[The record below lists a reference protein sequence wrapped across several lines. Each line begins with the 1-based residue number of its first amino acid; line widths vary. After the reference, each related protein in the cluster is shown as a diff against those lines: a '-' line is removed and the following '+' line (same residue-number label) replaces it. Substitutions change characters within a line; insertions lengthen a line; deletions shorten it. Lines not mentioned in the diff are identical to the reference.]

1 MGTVS
6 VSSLCPTFSVI
17 NVKFRDY
24 YEVLGVSRTA
34 SADEIQKA
42 YRKLAR
48 KYHPDINKTKEA
60 EDRFKEINE
69 ANEVLSDPEKR
80 KKYDTLGANWKAGQE
95 FRPPPGWEQAA
106 GFDFNG
112 GGMNGFSDFFEAFF
126 GGGGSPFGGAAGFGG
141 AGGFGGQAGFS
152 GGARMRRGSE
162 PMEAQFE
169 ISIEDAVTGATRQI
183 QLRDETGRTRSLTV
197 KIPAGTTDGTT
208 MKLSGKKGEADVYL
222 KVRLGQH
229 PRYSVVDHNL
239 IVRLPVAPWEAA
251 LGAKVDLQLPDGSIK
266 LSIPPGSQ
274 SGGKLRVRGRGLPK
288 RGGDRGD
295 VLAELKVVVPTKLSD
310 SEREIF
316 EKLASVS
323 QFNPR
328 SAA

>member
-1 MGTVS
+1 M
-6 VSSLCPTFSVI
+6 
-17 NVKFRDY
+17 
-24 YEVLGVSRTA
+24 LGVSRSA
-34 SADEIQKA
+34 SSEDIQKA

-126 GGGGSPFGGAAGFGG
+126 GGGSPFGG
-141 AGGFGGQAGFS
+141 AGGFGQQGFGQQGF
-152 GGARMRRGSE
+152 GGAAERMRRGPE
-162 PMEAQFE
+162 PMEAEFE
-169 ISIEDAVTGATRQI
+169 ISIEDAFNGATRQI
-183 QLRDETGRTRSLTV
+183 QLREEGGKTRTLTV
-197 KIPAGTTDGTT
+197 KVPAGTSDGTT
-208 MKLSGKKGEADVYL
+208 MKLAGKKGEADLYL
-222 KVRLGQH
+222 KVRLAPH

-323 QFNPR
+323 RFNPR

>member
-1 MGTVS
+1 M
-6 VSSLCPTFSVI
+6 
-17 NVKFRDY
+17 
-24 YEVLGVSRTA
+24 LGVARSA
-34 SADEIQKA
+34 SSEEIQKA
-42 YRKLAR
+42 FRKLAR

-95 FRPPPGWEQAA
+95 FKPPPGWEGTA

-141 AGGFGGQAGFS
+141 PGFGGA
-152 GGARMRRGSE
+152 GARMRRGPE
-162 PMEAQFE
+162 PVEAEFE
-169 ISIEDAVTGATRQI
+169 ISIEDAVNGATKQI
-183 QLRDETGRTRSLTV
+183 QLRDASGKVRSLTV
-197 KIPAGTTDGTT
+197 KIPAGTTEGTT
-208 MKLSGKKGEADVYL
+208 MKLSGKKDEGDVYL
-222 KVRLGQH
+222 KVRFASH
-229 PRYSVVDHNL
+229 PRYSVAEHDL

-251 LGAKVDLQLPDGSIK
+251 LGAKVELQLPDGSIK
-266 LSIPPGSQ
+266 LAVPPGSQ

-288 RGGDRGD
+288 KSGSRGD
-295 VLAELKVVVPTKLSD
+295 LLAEIKVVVPTELSQ
-310 SEREIF
+310 SEREIY

-323 QFNPR
+323 RFNPR

>member
-1 MGTVS
+1 M
-6 VSSLCPTFSVI
+6 
-17 NVKFRDY
+17 KFKDY
-24 YEVLGVSRTA
+24 YEVLGVSRSA
-34 SADEIQKA
+34 SSDEIQKA

-48 KYHPDINKTKEA
+48 KYHPDLNKTKEA

-126 GGGGSPFGGAAGFGG
+126 GGGGSPFGGGGGFGQHGFGG
-141 AGGFGGQAGFS
+141 AGE
-152 GGARMRRGSE
+152 RMRRGAE
-162 PMEAQFE
+162 PMEAEFE
-169 ISIEDAVTGATRQI
+169 ISVEDAFNGATKQI
-183 QLRDETGRTRSLTV
+183 QLREASGKTRALTV

-208 MKLSGKKGEADVYL
+208 MKLAGKKGEADVYL
-222 KVRLGQH
+222 KVRLMPH
-229 PRYSVVDHNL
+229 PRYSVVDYNL

-266 LSIPPGSQ
+266 LSVPPGSQ
-274 SGGKLRVRGRGLPK
+274 TGGKLRVRGRGLPK

-295 VLAELKVVVPTKLSD
+295 VLAEIKVVVPTKLSD
-310 SEREIF
+310 SEREIY

-323 QFNPR
+323 RFNPR

>member
-1 MGTVS
+1 M
-6 VSSLCPTFSVI
+6 
-17 NVKFRDY
+17 
-24 YEVLGVSRTA
+24 LGVARSA
-34 SADEIQKA
+34 SSDEIQKA
-42 YRKLAR
+42 FRKLAR

-95 FRPPPGWEQAA
+95 FKPPPGWEGTA

-126 GGGGSPFGGAAGFGG
+126 GGGGSPFGGAGGFGGPGFGG
-141 AGGFGGQAGFS
+141 A
-152 GGARMRRGSE
+152 GARMRRGPE
-162 PMEAQFE
+162 PVEAEFE
-169 ISIEDAVTGATRQI
+169 ISIEDAVNGATKQI
-183 QLRDETGRTRSLTV
+183 QLRDASGKVRSLTV
-197 KIPAGTTDGTT
+197 KIPAGTTEGTT
-208 MKLSGKKGEADVYL
+208 MKLSGKKDEGDVYL
-222 KVRLGQH
+222 KVRFASH
-229 PRYSVVDHNL
+229 PRYSVAEHDL

-251 LGAKVDLQLPDGSIK
+251 LGAKVEVQLPDGSIK
-266 LSIPPGSQ
+266 LAVPPGSQ

-288 RGGDRGD
+288 KSGNRGD
-295 VLAELKVVVPTKLSD
+295 LLAEIKVVVPTELSQ
-310 SEREIF
+310 SEREIY

-323 QFNPR
+323 RFNPR

>member
-1 MGTVS
+1 MYVLPTVKQ
-6 VSSLCPTFSVI
+6 
-17 NVKFRDY
+17 VKFRDY

-34 SADEIQKA
+34 TAEEIQKA

-80 KKYDTLGANWKAGQE
+80 KKYDTLGENWKAGQE

-126 GGGGSPFGGAAGFGG
+126 GGSSPFGG
-141 AGGFGGQAGFS
+141 AGGFGGPGGFAGQAGFGG
-152 GGARMRRGSE
+152 GGARMRRGPE
-162 PMEAQFE
+162 PVQAEFE
-169 ISIEDAVTGATRQI
+169 ISIEDAVIGATKQI
-183 QLRDETGRTRSLTV
+183 QLRDESGRTRSLTV
-197 KIPAGTTDGTT
+197 KIPAGTTEGTT
-208 MKLSGKKGEADVYL
+208 MKLAGKKGEADVYL
-222 KVRLGQH
+222 KVRLAQH
-229 PRYSVVDHNL
+229 PRYAVVDHNL

-266 LSIPPGSQ
+266 LAVPPGSQ

-288 RGGDRGD
+288 KDGDRGD

-323 QFNPR
+323 RFNPR

>member
-1 MGTVS
+1 M
-6 VSSLCPTFSVI
+6 
-17 NVKFRDY
+17 KFRDY
-24 YEVLGVSRTA
+24 YDVLGVARSA
-34 SADEIQKA
+34 SSEEIQKA

-48 KYHPDINKTKEA
+48 KFHPDINKTKEA

-95 FRPPPGWEQAA
+95 FKPPPGWEGAA

-141 AGGFGGQAGFS
+141 PGFGGA
-152 GGARMRRGSE
+152 GARMRRGPE
-162 PMEAQFE
+162 PVEAEFE
-169 ISIEDAVTGATRQI
+169 ISIEDAVNGATKQI
-183 QLRDETGRTRSLTV
+183 QLRDASGKVRSLTV
-197 KIPAGTTDGTT
+197 KIPAGTTEGTT
-208 MKLSGKKGEADVYL
+208 MKLSGKKDEGDVYL
-222 KVRLGQH
+222 KVRFASH
-229 PRYSVVDHNL
+229 PRYSVAEHDL

-251 LGAKVDLQLPDGSIK
+251 LGAKVEVQLPDGSIK
-266 LSIPPGSQ
+266 LAVPPGSQ

-288 RGGDRGD
+288 KSGGRGD
-295 VLAELKVVVPTKLSD
+295 LLAEIKVVVPTELSQ
-310 SEREIF
+310 SEREIY

-323 QFNPR
+323 RFNPR

>member
-1 MGTVS
+1 M
-6 VSSLCPTFSVI
+6 
-17 NVKFRDY
+17 KFKDY
-24 YEVLGVSRTA
+24 YEVLGVSRSA
-34 SADEIQKA
+34 SPEEIQKA

-95 FRPPPGWEQAA
+95 FRPPPGWEQAG

-126 GGGGSPFGGAAGFGG
+126 GGGGFGAQ
-141 AGGFGGQAGFS
+141 GFGGQSFGAQGFGGQGFGG
-152 GGARMRRGSE
+152 GGARRARGPE
-162 PMEAQFE
+162 AVEAQFE
-169 ISIEDAVTGATRQI
+169 ISIEDAFNGATKQI
-183 QLRDETGRTRSLTV
+183 QLRDESGKTRSLTV
-197 KIPAGTTDGTT
+197 KIPAGTTEGTT
-208 MKLSGKKGEADVYL
+208 MKLAGKKGEGDVFL
-222 KVRLGQH
+222 KVRLAPH
-229 PRYSVVDHNL
+229 ARYSVADHNL

-251 LGAKVDLQLPDGSIK
+251 LGAKVDLQLPDGGIK
-266 LSIPPGSQ
+266 LSVPPGSQ

-288 RGGDRGD
+288 RGGERGD
-295 VLAELKVVVPTKLSD
+295 VIAELKVVVPTDLTA

-323 QFNPR
+323 RFNPR

>member
-1 MGTVS
+1 M
-6 VSSLCPTFSVI
+6 
-17 NVKFRDY
+17 KFRDY
-24 YEVLGVSRTA
+24 YEVLGVSRSA

-80 KKYDTLGANWKAGQE
+80 KKYDTLGANWKAGQD
-95 FRPPPGWEQAA
+95 FRPPPGWEQAG

-126 GGGGSPFGGAAGFGG
+126 GGGGSPFGGASGFSGQ
-141 AGGFGGQAGFS
+141 GGFGG
-152 GGARMRRGSE
+152 GGPRMRRGPE
-162 PMEAQFE
+162 PMEAEFA
-169 ISIEDAVTGATRQI
+169 ISIEDAVNGATKQI
-183 QLRDETGRTRSLTV
+183 QLRDASGKTRSLTV

-208 MKLSGKKGEADVYL
+208 MKLAGKKEEGDVYL
-222 KVRLGQH
+222 KVRLAPH
-229 PRYSVVDHNL
+229 PRYSVADGNL

-266 LSIPPGSQ
+266 LSVPPGSQ

-295 VLAELKVVVPTKLSD
+295 VLAELRVVVPTQLSD

-323 QFNPR
+323 RFNPR

>member
-1 MGTVS
+1 M
-6 VSSLCPTFSVI
+6 
-17 NVKFRDY
+17 KFRDY
-24 YEVLGVSRTA
+24 YEVLGVTRSA

-48 KYHPDINKTKEA
+48 KYHPDLNKTKEA

-95 FRPPPGWEQAA
+95 FRPPPGWEQAS

-112 GGMNGFSDFFEAFF
+112 GGVNGFSDFFEAFF
-126 GGGGSPFGGAAGFGG
+126 GGGGSPFGGAGGFGAQGGFGG
-141 AGGFGGQAGFS
+141 AGP
-152 GGARMRRGSE
+152 RMRRGPE
-162 PMEAQFE
+162 PLEAEFE
-169 ISIEDAVTGATRQI
+169 ISIEDAVNGATKQI
-183 QLRDETGRTRSLTV
+183 QLRDESGKTRALTV
-197 KIPAGTTDGTT
+197 KIPAGTTDGTK
-208 MKLSGKKGEADVYL
+208 MKLAGKKGEGDVYL
-222 KVRLGQH
+222 KVRLASH
-229 PRYSVVDHNL
+229 SRYSVVDHNL
-239 IVRLPVAPWEAA
+239 IVRLPVTPWEAA

-266 LSIPPGSQ
+266 LSVPPGSQ

-295 VLAELKVVVPTKLSD
+295 VLAELRVVVPTKLSD

-323 QFNPR
+323 GFNPR

>member
-1 MGTVS
+1 
-6 VSSLCPTFSVI
+6 
-17 NVKFRDY
+17 VKFRDY
-24 YEVLGVSRTA
+24 YEVLGVTRSA

-48 KYHPDINKTKEA
+48 KYHPDLNKTKEA

-95 FRPPPGWEQAA
+95 FRPPPGWEQAS

-112 GGMNGFSDFFEAFF
+112 GGVNGFSDFFEAFF
-126 GGGGSPFGGAAGFGG
+126 GGGGSPFGGAGGFGAQGGFGG
-141 AGGFGGQAGFS
+141 AGP
-152 GGARMRRGSE
+152 RMRRGPE
-162 PMEAQFE
+162 PLEAEFE
-169 ISIEDAVTGATRQI
+169 ISIEDAVNGATKQI
-183 QLRDETGRTRSLTV
+183 QLRDESGKTRALTV
-197 KIPAGTTDGTT
+197 KIPAGTTDGTK
-208 MKLSGKKGEADVYL
+208 MKLAGKKGEGDVYL
-222 KVRLGQH
+222 KVRLASH
-229 PRYSVVDHNL
+229 SRYSVVDHNL
-239 IVRLPVAPWEAA
+239 IVRLPVTPWEAA

-266 LSIPPGSQ
+266 LSVPPGSQ

-295 VLAELKVVVPTKLSD
+295 VLAELRVVVPTKLSD

-323 QFNPR
+323 GFNPR

>member
-1 MGTVS
+1 M
-6 VSSLCPTFSVI
+6 
-17 NVKFRDY
+17 KFRDY
-24 YEVLGVSRTA
+24 YDVLGVARSA
-34 SADEIQKA
+34 SSDEIQKA
-42 YRKLAR
+42 FRKLAR

-95 FRPPPGWEQAA
+95 FKPPPGWEGTA

-126 GGGGSPFGGAAGFGG
+126 GGGGSPFGGAGGFGGPGFGG
-141 AGGFGGQAGFS
+141 A
-152 GGARMRRGSE
+152 GARMRRGPE
-162 PMEAQFE
+162 PVEAEFE
-169 ISIEDAVTGATRQI
+169 ISIEDAVNGATKQI
-183 QLRDETGRTRSLTV
+183 QLRDASGKVRSLTV
-197 KIPAGTTDGTT
+197 KIPAGTTEGTT
-208 MKLSGKKGEADVYL
+208 MKLSGKKDEGDVYL
-222 KVRLGQH
+222 KVRFASH
-229 PRYSVVDHNL
+229 PRYSVAEHDL

-251 LGAKVDLQLPDGSIK
+251 LGAKVEVQLPDGSIK
-266 LSIPPGSQ
+266 LAVPPGSQ

-288 RGGDRGD
+288 KSGNRGD
-295 VLAELKVVVPTKLSD
+295 LLAEIKVVVPTELSQ
-310 SEREIF
+310 SEREIY

-323 QFNPR
+323 RFNPR

>member
-1 MGTVS
+1 M
-6 VSSLCPTFSVI
+6 
-17 NVKFRDY
+17 
-24 YEVLGVSRTA
+24 LGVQRTA
-34 SADEIQKA
+34 SPEEIQKA

-48 KYHPDINKTKEA
+48 KFHPDINKTKEA

-95 FRPPPGWEQAA
+95 FRPPPGWEKAA

-126 GGGGSPFGGAAGFGG
+126 GNASAFGGTSGFSGGFGGGFGGAGFGG
-141 AGGFGGQAGFS
+141 AG
-152 GGARMRRGSE
+152 ARGRRGPE
-162 PMEAQFE
+162 PVEAEFE
-169 ISIEDAVTGATRQI
+169 VSIEDAVNGATKQI
-183 QLRDETGRTRSLTV
+183 QLRDESGKVRALTV
-197 KIPAGTTDGTT
+197 KVPAGTTEGTK
-208 MKLSGKKGEADVYL
+208 MKLGGKKGESDVYL
-222 KVRLGQH
+222 KVRLAPH
-229 PRYSVVDHNL
+229 SRYSVVQHDL

-266 LSIPPGSQ
+266 LSVPAGCQ

-288 RGGDRGD
+288 KGGERGD
-295 VLAELKVVVPTKLSD
+295 VLAEIKVVVPTKLSD
-310 SEREIF
+310 SEREIY

-323 QFNPR
+323 RFNPR

>member
-1 MGTVS
+1 M
-6 VSSLCPTFSVI
+6 
-17 NVKFRDY
+17 KFKDY
-24 YEVLGVSRTA
+24 YDVLGVAR
-34 SADEIQKA
+34 SATPDDIQKA

-48 KYHPDINKTKEA
+48 KFHPDINKTKEA

-95 FRPPPGWEQAA
+95 FKPPPGWEGAA

-141 AGGFGGQAGFS
+141 GGFGGS
-152 GGARMRRGSE
+152 GARMRRGPE
-162 PMEAQFE
+162 PVEAEFE
-169 ISIEDAVTGATRQI
+169 IAIEDGVNGATKQI
-183 QLRDETGRTRSLTV
+183 QLRDAAGKVRSLTV
-197 KIPAGTTDGTT
+197 KIPAGTTEGTT
-208 MKLSGKKGEADVYL
+208 MKLSGKKDEGDVYL
-222 KVRLGQH
+222 KVRFAAH
-229 PRYSVVDHNL
+229 PRYSVIDHDL

-251 LGAKVDLQLPDGSIK
+251 LGAKVEVQLPDGGIK
-266 LSIPPGSQ
+266 LAVPPGSQ

-288 RGGDRGD
+288 KSGARGD
-295 VLAELKVVVPTKLSD
+295 LLAEIRVMVPTELSQ
-310 SEREIF
+310 SEREIY

-323 QFNPR
+323 RFNPR

>member
-1 MGTVS
+1 
-6 VSSLCPTFSVI
+6 
-17 NVKFRDY
+17 VKFKDY
-24 YEVLGVSRTA
+24 YDVLGVTR
-34 SADEIQKA
+34 SATPEDIQKA

-48 KYHPDINKTKEA
+48 KFHPDINKTKEA

-69 ANEVLSDPEKR
+69 ANEVLSDQEKR

-95 FRPPPGWEQAA
+95 FKPPPGWEGAA

-141 AGGFGGQAGFS
+141 GGFGGS
-152 GGARMRRGSE
+152 GARMRRGPE
-162 PMEAQFE
+162 PVEAEFE
-169 ISIEDAVTGATRQI
+169 IAIEDGVNGATKQI
-183 QLRDETGRTRSLTV
+183 QLRDAAGKVRSLTV
-197 KIPAGTTDGTT
+197 KIPAGTTEGTT
-208 MKLSGKKGEADVYL
+208 MKLSGKKDEGDVYL
-222 KVRLGQH
+222 KVRFAAH
-229 PRYSVVDHNL
+229 PRYSVVDHDL

-251 LGAKVDLQLPDGSIK
+251 LGAKVEVQLPDGGIK
-266 LSIPPGSQ
+266 LAVPPGSQ

-288 RGGDRGD
+288 KSGARGD
-295 VLAELKVVVPTKLSD
+295 LLAEIRVMVPTELSQ

-323 QFNPR
+323 RFNPR